1 MGLREITIQT
11 YVLKK
16 GKYDRRSFNC
26 QLITVNNTRTYLLD
40 NTKNDLLLK
49 HFTLA
54 PGNRVFDGD
63 KTYYIKEIW
72 YWPRPKFVLIA
83 V

>member
-1 MGLREITIQT
+1 MNEKEITIQT

-16 GKYDRRSFNC
+16 GKYDRRTFRC
-26 QLITVNNTRTYLLD
+26 QLITVGNTRTYLLD
-40 NTKNDLLLK
+40 NTKNELHLMR
-49 HFTLA
+49 FTPA
-54 PGNRVFDGD
+54 PGNRVFDGE

-72 YWPRPKFVLIA
+72 YWPRPKYVFIA